1 MIVANPRPLPS
12 ASNRSRP
19 LPPRKC
25 HPERSEGSAFRF
37 SSLCALCISAFSS
50 PNVDALD
57 AASSIS
63 PLSVTLTKNT
73 RGGGGGTSQASA
85 KNTNPDP
92 SLFDFRLLGLF
103 TLRSEGGVVEGSS
116 FNSSSSNSF
125 TIRTYPKP
133 ARNPFAMST
142 SKTKDLKSFRIR
154 TYEKN
159 PGGGGSHPFNFPAS
173 PAHRVN
179 DFSTPTSYPSRT
191 TNYSRHAERQHAL
204 PAGSSLPDRDAKRA
218 DGDHWDPGRAGS
230 AGEMEQQY
238 LPQTA
243 QPRAPEP
250 RRRVVWGAWI
260 GPPPPQGKGTAPI
273 PSLFGHTPAPHEDA
287 TARPGK
293 HTSQAP
299 SLAITTSGGSP
310 QQPGRSKL

>member
-154 TYEKN
+154 TYEKKGR
-159 PGGGGSHPFNFPAS
+159 GGPSH
-173 PAHRVN
+173 
-179 DFSTPTSYPSRT
+179 
-191 TNYSRHAERQHAL
+191 QAL
-204 PAGSSLPDRDAKRA
+204 AADSFYSLPTTHYSLLTSSPLK
-218 DGDHWDPGRAGS
+218 P
-230 AGEMEQQY
+230 
-238 LPQTA
+238 LPQMAHPYTCTCKKGPA
-243 QPRAPEP
+243 AREP
-250 RRRVVWGAWI
+250 RY
-260 GPPPPQGKGTAPI
+260 
-273 PSLFGHTPAPHEDA
+273 
-287 TARPGK
+287 
-293 HTSQAP
+293 
-299 SLAITTSGGSP
+299 SP
-310 QQPGRSKL
+310 CAAS